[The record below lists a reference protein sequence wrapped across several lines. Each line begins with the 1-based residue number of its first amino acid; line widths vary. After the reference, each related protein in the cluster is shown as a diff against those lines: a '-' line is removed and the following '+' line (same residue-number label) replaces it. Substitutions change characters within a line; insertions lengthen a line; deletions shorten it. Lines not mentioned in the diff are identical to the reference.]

1 MSQIVKAFLGVFLTL
16 FMAVV
21 ALSVLTAYMEV
32 MNAQDMQ
39 ARVVDE
45 LENSNF
51 NAAVMRECFQKCT
64 DAGYELTI
72 TIFCDGAAVTAIHTV
87 QEVPNLPENV
97 SVAKVEMHFPLKS
110 AFLGIDQARSF
121 VGYAR

>member
-21 ALSVLTAYMEV
+21 AIGVLSAYMEV

-51 NAAVMRECFQKCT
+51 NAGVVKECFQKCA
-64 DAGYELTI
+64 DAGYELSVTL
-72 TIFCDGAAVTAIHTV
+72 FYEDVAVAAMHTK
-87 QEVPNLPENV
+87 QEVPDVLEKV
-97 SVAKVEMHFPLKS
+97 SLAKVEVRFPLKS